1 MPVEREP
8 TKRAK
13 GTALITGASSGIG
26 LELAKVFA
34 REGHELVLV
43 ARRQELLEQLAEEIS
58 DEHRSDERDGPK
70 VFARDLATPG
80 AAAELHATLKA
91 DDLEIDVLV
100 NNAGVMEDG
109 PFLESDPSRLSNLMA
124 LNVVALAELTRLL
137 LPLMVGRGRGKL
149 LNVASLASF
158 QPIPHLALY
167 AASKAFV
174 LSLTES
180 LSEELAGTG
189 VTATALCPGL
199 TDTSL
204 VSGALGGDVPSYL
217 LMDAKSV
224 ARAGYRA
231 MKAGRVI
238 EVPGVA
244 NEAAA
249 NWSRAL
255 PRWMVRMMGGVAA
268 RSGRGFGKADS

>member
-1 MPVEREP
+1 MSSR
-8 TKRAK
+8 RASSNRGK

-26 LELAKVFA
+26 LELAKVFSA
-34 REGHELVLV
+34 EGHDLVLV
-43 ARRQELLEQLAEEIS
+43 ARRQELLEELAQEIAE
-58 DEHRSDERDGPK
+58 DCGRDPK
-70 VFARDLATPG
+70 VFARDLTADG
-80 AAAELHATLKA
+80 AAAELQETLV
-91 DDLEIDVLV
+91 DEGLEIEVLV
-100 NNAGVMEDG
+100 NNAGVLEDG
-109 PFLESDPSRLSNLMA
+109 PFLETEPSRLSNLMT
-124 LNVVALAELTRLL
+124 LNVVALTELTRAL
-137 LPLMVGRGRGKL
+137 LPPMVERGRGHL

-199 TDTSL
+199 TDTSM
-204 VSGALGGDVPSYL
+204 VSGAMGSDVPSYL
-217 LMDAKSV
+217 MMDAKSV

-244 NEAAA
+244 NEVAA

-268 RSGRGFGKADS
+268 RSGRGFGKTSS